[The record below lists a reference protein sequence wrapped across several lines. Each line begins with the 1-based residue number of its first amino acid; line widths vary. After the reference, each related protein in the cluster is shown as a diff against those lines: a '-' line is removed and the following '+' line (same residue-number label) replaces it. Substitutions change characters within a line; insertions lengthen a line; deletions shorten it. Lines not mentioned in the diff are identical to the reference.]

1 MKKLKTKLLLSIIII
16 LTLLFIFQI
25 SQNKISK
32 YNKKTNVIY
41 GTVIECNN
49 NKNKTTLI
57 VKGKEKIL
65 VNYYNKYNCKLGE
78 KIEIKGKIKRPR
90 NNTVFYQFNYKKFL
104 LSKKIYYIFTANKIT
119 KINNKIN
126 LKYKI
131 KNTIINHINNY
142 KSKDYLKT
150 FIIGSNQNLD
160 NKIKNSYQKT
170 GIIHLLSLSGMHIT
184 IITTY
189 ILKILNKYI
198 KKEKISYLITI
209 YILIFYLFITNFPP
223 SLLRATLSYI
233 ILTINKIY
241 NLKIKTIYIFLLVLL
256 ILLNINPYY
265 IYNTGFILSFLVT
278 YFLIT
283 YKKLIEKH
291 KTYLEKILI
300 ITTISFLGSLPII
313 ANSYFEINILSIFT
327 NLLFVPLI
335 SIIVYPFSILTFFIK
350 PLDPIYYK
358 LTNIIE
364 LLSTKIEKINILTF
378 NIKHLSISEIII
390 YFLIINIIL
399 KIKETKDKNYVWV
412 IFIIIIIYHNIN
424 IFNPNNIITAIDVG
438 QGDSILIKLR
448 HNKSNILIDTGGNTN
463 NKENNKISKNTISY
477 LKSEGINKLNYL
489 ILTHGDLDHCGE
501 AINLVNNFKV
511 EKVIF
516 NCGAYNNLEKELIKV
531 LDKKKIKYYSC
542 IKELNIDKNKLHFLQ
557 TKEYDNENDNSN
569 VIYTELNG
577 YKFLFMGDAS
587 STTEK
592 EILDKYNLP
601 GIDVLKVGHHG
612 SKTSSGKEFINE
624 INPKYSIISVGKNN
638 RYGHPNK
645 EALDNLK
652 DSKIYRTDEDGS
664 IMFKIKNNKLKV
676 ETCAP

>member
-57 VKGKEKIL
+57 VKEKEKIL

-104 LSKKIYYIFTANKIT
+104 LSKKIYYIFKANKIA

-131 KNTIINHINNY
+131 KNKIINYINKY

-150 FIIGSNQNLD
+150 FIIGNNQNLD

-209 YILIFYLFITNFPP
+209 YILIFYLFITNSPP

-313 ANSYFEINILSIFT
+313 VNSYFEINILSIFT

-378 NIKHLSISEIII
+378 NIKHLSI
-390 YFLIINIIL
+390 
-399 KIKETKDKNYVWV
+399 
-412 IFIIIIIYHNIN
+412 
-424 IFNPNNIITAIDVG
+424 
-438 QGDSILIKLR
+438 
-448 HNKSNILIDTGGNTN
+448 
-463 NKENNKISKNTISY
+463 
-477 LKSEGINKLNYL
+477 
-489 ILTHGDLDHCGE
+489 
-501 AINLVNNFKV
+501 
-511 EKVIF
+511 
-516 NCGAYNNLEKELIKV
+516 
-531 LDKKKIKYYSC
+531 
-542 IKELNIDKNKLHFLQ
+542 
-557 TKEYDNENDNSN
+557 
-569 VIYTELNG
+569 
-577 YKFLFMGDAS
+577 
-587 STTEK
+587 
-592 EILDKYNLP
+592 
-601 GIDVLKVGHHG
+601 
-612 SKTSSGKEFINE
+612 
-624 INPKYSIISVGKNN
+624 
-638 RYGHPNK
+638 
-645 EALDNLK
+645 
-652 DSKIYRTDEDGS
+652 
-664 IMFKIKNNKLKV
+664 
-676 ETCAP
+676 

>member
-57 VKGKEKIL
+57 VKEKEKIL

-131 KNTIINHINNY
+131 KNTIINHINKY

-150 FIIGSNQNLD
+150 FIIGNNQNLD

-438 QGDSILIKLR
+438 QGDSILLKLK
-448 HNKSNILIDTGGNTN
+448 HNKSNILIDTGGNVN
-463 NKENNKISKNTISY
+463 NKESNNISKRTISY

-489 ILTHGDLDHCGE
+489 ILTHGDYDHMGE

-516 NCGAYNNLEKELIKV
+516 NCGPYNDLEKELIKV
-531 LDKKKIKYYSC
+531 LDKKHIKYYSC
-542 IKELNIDKNKLHFLQ
+542 IKELSIDKNKIYFLQ

-569 VIYTELNG
+569 VIYTELSG
-577 YKFLFMGDAS
+577 YKFMLMGDAAT
-587 STTEK
+587 TTEK
-592 EILDKYNLP
+592 EILTKYNLP
-601 GIDVLKVGHHG
+601 DIDVLKVGHHG
-612 SKTSSGKEFINE
+612 SKTSSSKEFINE

-645 EALDNLK
+645 EVLDNLK
-652 DSKIYRTDEDGS
+652 NSKIYRTDIDGS
-664 IMFKIKNNKLKV
+664 IMFKIKNNKFKI
-676 ETCAP
+676 ETCSP